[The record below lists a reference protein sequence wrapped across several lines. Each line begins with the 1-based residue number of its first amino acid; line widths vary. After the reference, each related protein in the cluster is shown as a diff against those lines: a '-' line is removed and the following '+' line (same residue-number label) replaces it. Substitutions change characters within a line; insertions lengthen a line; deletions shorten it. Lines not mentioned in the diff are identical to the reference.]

1 MVHSIGSRPVTIV
14 TGGSRGIGAAI
25 AERLAADGHD
35 LALTYRVA
43 RAEADRVAAAC
54 RALGARVLL
63 IQANLADLDDAAR
76 VVPATLAEYGR
87 LTGLVNNAG
96 VIMQIG
102 DYLDIDLAE
111 VERMLRINIL
121 APISITR
128 AALEVMS
135 IERGGEGGAI
145 VNISSGAATTGAP
158 NTYVPYAMSKAAIN
172 AMTIGLS
179 KEFGPQGVRVNTVSP
194 GTTYTTI
201 HADGGRPNAPE
212 ERSPGIPLRRAAHP
226 HEVADAVAYFFG
238 PGAAFTSGADLRV
251 AGGN

>member
-1 MVHSIGSRPVTIV
+1 MAHSSGSRPVTII

-35 LALTYRVA
+35 LALTYRAA
-43 RAEADRVAAAC
+43 RDEAEAVAAGC
-54 RALGARVLL
+54 RALGATVLL
-63 IQANLADLDDAAR
+63 MQADLGDLNAVAR
-76 VVPATLAEYGR
+76 IVPATLEEFGR

-96 VIMQIG
+96 VIIRIG
-102 DYLDIDLAE
+102 DYLDVDLDE
-111 VERMLRINIL
+111 VERMLRINVL
-121 APISITR
+121 APIALSR
-128 AALEVMS
+128 AALDAMS
-135 IERGGEGGAI
+135 TDRGGDGGTI

-201 HADGGRPNAPE
+201 HADGGRPNAPD
-212 ERSPGIPLRRAAHP
+212 ERAPGIPLRRAAYP

-238 PGAAFTSGADLRV
+238 PGAAFTTGADLRV
-251 AGGN
+251 AGGS

>member
-1 MVHSIGSRPVTIV
+1 MVHPSGSRPVTII
-14 TGGSRGIGAAI
+14 TGASRGIGAAI

-43 RAEADRVAAAC
+43 RDEAEAVAAAC
-54 RALGARVLL
+54 RALDARVLL
-63 IQANLADLDDAAR
+63 IQADLADLDDAAG
-76 VVPATLAEYGR
+76 VVPAALAEYGR

-96 VIMQIG
+96 VTMRIG
-102 DYLDIDLAE
+102 DYLDIDITE
-111 VERMLRINIL
+111 VERMLRINVL
-121 APISITR
+121 APIAIAR

-135 IERGGEGGAI
+135 SDRGGGGGTI
-145 VNISSGAATTGAP
+145 VNISSGAATSGAP

-172 AMTIGLS
+172 AMTIGLA

-194 GTTYTTI
+194 GTTYTSI

-212 ERSPGIPLRRAAHP
+212 ERAPGIPLRRAAHP
-226 HEVADAVAYFFG
+226 HEVADAVAYFFA

-251 AGGN
+251 TGGS

>member
-1 MVHSIGSRPVTIV
+1 MMHSTGSRPVTIV

-43 RAEADRVAAAC
+43 GDEAEAVAAAC

-63 IQANLADLDDAAR
+63 IQADLADLHDAAG
-76 VVPATLAEYGR
+76 VVPATLAEFDR

-96 VIMQIG
+96 ITMRIG
-102 DYLDIDLAE
+102 DFVDIDLAE
-111 VERMLRINIL
+111 VERMLRINVL
-121 APISITR
+121 GPIAVTR

-135 IERGGEGGAI
+135 IERGGEGGTV
-145 VNISSGAATTGAP
+145 VNISSGAATSGAP

-172 AMTIGLS
+172 AMTVGLA

-212 ERSPGIPLRRAAHP
+212 ERAPGIPLRRAAHP

-238 PGAAFTSGADLRV
+238 SGAASTSGADLRV
-251 AGGN
+251 TGGN